1 LIHMKTIHTTTIL
14 ACLTMLHSPILA
26 QQPERQGHGGPPS
39 PLLFLFDED
48 QDGVISADE
57 IEAASAALQ
66 TLDADG
72 DGKLTIDELRPPR
85 PPQGPQGPQGHRPP
99 PVIAALDQD
108 QDGRLSAAE
117 LDAAP
122 ESLREL
128 DLDQDGELSPEELRP
143 QGPPPA
149 PADKGKPAR
158 HPDVQPEPGTNLGE

>member
-1 LIHMKTIHTTTIL
+1 MKTIYTTSLL
-14 ACLTMLHSPILA
+14 ALFSLCSAPIFG
-26 QQPERQGHGGPPS
+26 QQPQPTGQAGPPS

-48 QDGVISADE
+48 EDGVISSEEMKA
-57 IEAASAALQ
+57 AASALQ
-66 TLDADG
+66 TLDANG
-72 DGKLTIDELRPPR
+72 DGELTIDELRPPR
-85 PPQGPQGPQGHRPP
+85 PAEPPMGHRPP
-99 PVIAALDQD
+99 PIIAALDQD

-149 PADKGKPAR
+149 NGGQKPQVN
-158 HPDVQPEPGTNLGE
+158 PDLQPEGGPRPRD

>member
-1 LIHMKTIHTTTIL
+1 MIHMKTIHTTTIL
-14 ACLTMLHSPILA
+14 AFLAMLHSPVLA
-26 QQPERQGHGGPPS
+26 QQPEPQGHGGPPS

-48 QDGVISADE
+48 QDGAISADE
-57 IEAASAALQ
+57 IEAASTALQ

-85 PPQGPQGPQGHRPP
+85 PPQGPQGHRPP

-108 QDGRLSAAE
+108 QDGRLSATE

-128 DLDQDGELSPEELRP
+128 DRDQDGELSPEELRP
-143 QGPPPA
+143 EGPPPA
-149 PADKGKPAR
+149 PEQNRKPTGTTGG
-158 HPDVQPEPGTNLGE
+158 QPEPGTNPGE